1 MYFIFIIYSLLKSEH
16 LYIVKLQGIAIKY
29 IGMIFSQFIAIYI
42 SIEMFYIW
50 YYKHKYCLNYG
61 NQFILKHFEFFS
73 KNYNSN
79 IFFNLIH
86 TYYNNNNIQ
95 KYCNDKEKCAAE
107 AQTSAVFERCVCS
120 PYSNDSYQCPIK
132 VTKVSC
138 NEKISVQDKC
148 KQPNGLENLKKI
160 LFDFLN
166 FWIKI
171 NFAKKNF
178 W

>member
-86 TYYNNNNIQ
+86 TYYNNNNIHFRNIAMIKKNVLLRPKLQ
-95 KYCNDKEKCAAE
+95 
-107 AQTSAVFERCVCS
+107 RCLSVV
-120 PYSNDSYQCPIK
+120 YVVHTAMIH
-132 VTKVSC
+132 
-138 NEKISVQDKC
+138 ISVPSRLQR
-148 KQPNGLENLKKI
+148 LAVMKK
-160 LFDFLN
+160 FPFRTN
-166 FWIKI
+166 V
-171 NFAKKNF
+171 NNQTV
-178 W
+178 